1 LLDGDALLSLVV
13 ELLDAD
19 PGALLCSVPD
29 CNRCQYAREQI
40 EASA

>member
-19 PGALLCSVPD
+19 PTAEEDPACST
-29 CNRCQYAREQI
+29 
-40 EASA
+40 SG